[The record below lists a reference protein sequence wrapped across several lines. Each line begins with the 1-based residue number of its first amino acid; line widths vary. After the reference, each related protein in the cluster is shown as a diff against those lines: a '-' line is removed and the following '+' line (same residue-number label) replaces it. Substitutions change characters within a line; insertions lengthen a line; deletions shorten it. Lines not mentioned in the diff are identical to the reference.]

1 MATFVASLIIFIVA
15 ALAMAV
21 GLVLGRRPLSGSCGG
36 IAGRHC
42 ACGAQPGEACL
53 RNTDDADPRER
64 REDTSLRV

>member
-1 MATFVASLIIFIVA
+1 
-15 ALAMAV
+15 MAV

-36 IAGRHC
+36 IAGRQC